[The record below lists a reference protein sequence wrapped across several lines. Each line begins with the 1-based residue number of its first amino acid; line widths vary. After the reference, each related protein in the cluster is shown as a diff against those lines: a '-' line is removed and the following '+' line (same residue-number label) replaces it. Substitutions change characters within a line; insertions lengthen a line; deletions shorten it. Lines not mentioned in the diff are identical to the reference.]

1 MTRDTT
7 NADADP
13 DAKSNADASETR
25 PTASRRQF
33 LTGVAAATGVA
44 LAPTVTEGQE
54 AGLETV
60 AAFDPPNLPENIATD
75 REGNVYVSMVPPRQL
90 WRVPREGDPSSVA
103 QVGPEDGEGSLLGI
117 SRTED
122 GTTYA
127 VLNSGVAET
136 NGVWRVPPDGSP
148 ELMASIPTEG
158 TFPNGVTHDAVDD
171 GVLVTDSTRGLV
183 WRATDDGAS
192 VWFDDPLLDPNPY
205 ASNSLGANGIAVGP
219 EGDIYVANLSFGA
232 VVRIPINQDG
242 SPGSPEVVVQSDRL
256 VGADGLTVADDR
268 TVYVAVNA
276 QDKVSRV
283 TSGGDVSTVV
293 SGGELSF
300 PSDVHFGPG
309 DDQSTLYVCNFALPA
324 FQAEDREANPSLMR
338 LDLEQVT
345 TTEGEETTTTEAETT
360 TTTEET
366 TTTTEGETTTT
377 TTAEETTTTT
387 TEGETT
393 TTTTAEE
400 TTTTTAEPT
409 TTTTEE
415 TTTTTEGTT
424 TTTTEETTTVE

>member
-7 NADADP
+7 NADANP
-13 DAKSNADASETR
+13 DAESNADPSDTR
-25 PTASRRQF
+25 PTASRRRF

-44 LAPTVTEGQE
+44 LAPTVTEAQE
-54 AGLETV
+54 VSLETV

-75 REGNVYVSMVPPRQL
+75 RQGDVYVSMVPPREL
-90 WRVPREGDPSSVA
+90 WRVPHEGDPSSVA

-117 SRTED
+117 SRTDD

-136 NGVWRVPPDGSP
+136 NGVWRIPSDGSP

-171 GVLVTDSTRGLV
+171 GVLVTDSTRGVV

-219 EGDIYVANLSFGA
+219 EGNLYVANLSFGA
-232 VVRIPINQDG
+232 IVRIPINEDG

-256 VGADGLTVADDR
+256 VGADGLTVADDG

-324 FQAEDREANPSLMR
+324 FQAEDQEANPSLMR
-338 LDLEQVT
+338 LDLGQVATTEGEGTT
-345 TTEGEETTTTEAETT
+345 TTEEETTTTATEGET

-366 TTTTEGETTTT
+366 TTAEETPTTTTESGTTTTT

-387 TEGETT
+387 EGETT
-393 TTTTAEE
+393 T
-400 TTTTTAEPT
+400 
-409 TTTTEE
+409 
-415 TTTTTEGTT
+415 
-424 TTTTEETTTVE
+424 VE